1 MRRASWGASE
11 VRAPTHTLAP
21 DHNVRSLSVL
31 CTKANFD
38 FMRSRHTFG
47 RRDPTPPRRRRL
59 TRPMP
64 IKHGARTYIS
74 ESRSSRYTN
83 RIRNGEKVK

>member
-31 CTKANFD
+31 CTTYLLYAV
-38 FMRSRHTFG
+38 SRHTFG